1 MPIDRDVPL
10 DWDAL
15 PDPVPAPPPA
25 RLAWSPHASPDALTA
40 QERIELDTL
49 RYNRDHYKQ
58 VAATLKTQLDEA
70 RARLASCTC
79 TQPRRRQK

>member
-15 PDPVPAPPPA
+15 PDTVPPPPPA
-25 RLAWSPHASPDALTA
+25 RLSPPPHVSPVALNA

-49 RYNRDHYKQ
+49 RYNRDHFNTI
-58 VAATLKTQLDEA
+58 ALKLKADLDDA
-70 RARLASCTC
+70 LKRLAACTC
-79 TQPRRRQK
+79 GRKAPKK

>member
-15 PDPVPAPPPA
+15 PDPVPTPPPA
-25 RLAWSPHASPDALTA
+25 RPSHPPHVSPVALNA

-49 RYNRDHYKQ
+49 RYNRDHFGT
-58 VAATLKTQLDEA
+58 VALKLKADLDDA
-70 RARLASCTC
+70 LTRLAACTC
-79 TQPRRRQK
+79 GRKSSKK